1 MILRRIL
8 ITAISGDIA
17 NGILKILSE
26 DDSNELY
33 GCDVNE
39 IAIGMH
45 YVKYFWKCRYA
56 IEDGYVDELLGKC
69 IDYKISHLI
78 VANEREIEAVA
89 KEIEQFEKLGIKTII
104 QSRMIL
110 ENCLDKYKTMKFL
123 SSNGITVPKT
133 YTSLEETRWDEKK
146 RYILKQKKS
155 NGSNGIQIIDRKED
169 IKNQDISDYIL
180 QEYIDG
186 EEEYTIGI
194 FRQKDI
200 TNMIIFRRILRA
212 GFSYR
217 VTLCKDLEI
226 EELVRKVADLFSL
239 EGFINVQLMKKN
251 NKLYIFEI
259 NPRISGTVRFRH
271 MLGFKDVLWWLN
283 MLDGK
288 TIEQYKCPYD
298 TAIGVREL
306 NEKFL
311 VLKPKLN
318 VED

>member
-1 MILRRIL
+1 
-8 ITAISGDIA
+8 
-17 NGILKILSE
+17 
-26 DDSNELY
+26 
-33 GCDVNE
+33 
-39 IAIGMH
+39 
-45 YVKYFWKCRYA
+45 
-56 IEDGYVDELLGKC
+56 
-69 IDYKISHLI
+69 
-78 VANEREIEAVA
+78 
-89 KEIEQFEKLGIKTII
+89 
-104 QSRMIL
+104 
-110 ENCLDKYKTMKFL
+110 
-123 SSNGITVPKT
+123 
-133 YTSLEETRWDEKK
+133 
-146 RYILKQKKS
+146 
-155 NGSNGIQIIDRKED
+155 
-169 IKNQDISDYIL
+169 
-180 QEYIDG
+180 
-186 EEEYTIGI
+186 
-194 FRQKDI
+194 
-200 TNMIIFRRILRA
+200 MIIFRRILRA